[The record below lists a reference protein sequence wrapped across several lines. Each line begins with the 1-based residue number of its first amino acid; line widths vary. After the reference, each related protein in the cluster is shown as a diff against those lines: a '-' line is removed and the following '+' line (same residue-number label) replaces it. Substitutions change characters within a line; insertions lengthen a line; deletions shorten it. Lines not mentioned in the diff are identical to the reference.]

1 MKLTLALPFLLLAA
15 CQPTP
20 PADSARAAVAAAE
33 ANLMQRHDSAM
44 AQTGRL
50 YDLKDKIGVREDGR
64 PYVRG
69 LNAADQAMT
78 TWMNRYA
85 PDTTKTTAQQ
95 LAYFQA
101 QQAELATIVRRL
113 GAALDSAR
121 TFVTRR

>member
-1 MKLTLALPFLLLAA
+1 MKRLFPLLLLAA

-20 PADSARAAVAAAE
+20 PADPARAAVAAAQ

-50 YDLKDKIGVREDGR
+50 YDLKDKIGVREDGV

-69 LNAADQAMT
+69 LNAADQAMS

-85 PDTTKTTAQQ
+85 PDTTQAPAQQ

-101 QQAELATIVRRL
+101 QQAELARVETRL
-113 GAALDSAR
+113 QAALDSAR
-121 TFVTRR
+121 IFVTQR